1 MINYARH
8 DEEFY
13 AVIKLSNGEE
23 VLGQAVLT
31 EDEGE
36 TLVFISQPVQ
46 IQTITKELPDGK
58 IVKGMGFTEWMQ
70 LSDEDFFILREKDV
84 IAIAAM
90 SKEVRYMYESYLD
103 DDEDIGD
110 SVKQKK
116 LKDSKLHVNPDTKM
130 GYLGK
135 IDEARKLFEKIYK
148 S

>member
-1 MINYARH
+1 
-8 DEEFY
+8 
-13 AVIKLSNGEE
+13 
-23 VLGQAVLT
+23 
-31 EDEGE
+31 
-36 TLVFISQPVQ
+36 
-46 IQTITKELPDGK
+46 
-58 IVKGMGFTEWMQ
+58 
-70 LSDEDFFILREKDV
+70 
-84 IAIAAM
+84 M